1 MPDVIEY
8 KHNLLWI
15 KTQFII
21 WYLFSIGSDLDTPSR
36 AVTGIT
42 GPGSNITK
50 LNTLHWVHIPETIT
64 AMREVVVRRGFCPRN
79 NLCNK

>member
-1 MPDVIEY
+1 M
-8 KHNLLWI
+8 
-15 KTQFII
+15 
-21 WYLFSIGSDLDTPSR
+21 PSR

-50 LNTLHWVHIPETIT
+50 LHTLYWVHIPETIT